1 MKRLKRLEL
10 STFCMASSQSASHSS
25 KYGRFRVPKMP
36 IYTVDSASLMPNL
49 MPNGNLMPNP
59 KKLMP
64 NV

>member
-1 MKRLKRLEL
+1 
-10 STFCMASSQSASHSS
+10 MASSQSASHSS
-25 KYGRFRVPKMP
+25 KYGRFLVPQMP